1 MAGLINPGIFA
12 NGLGS
17 FAAKQVAAGVIKRF
31 AKEWRIEGFREA
43 AENDYGITKM
53 FEVSPAWSDTLK
65 GALQNYTSRQKV
77 SANELLSW
85 VQDANPILFTQICA
99 EPAVVAWFFS
109 KWEEGKKEMMGIES

>member
-1 MAGLINPGIFA
+1 MAGLINPGILA

-53 FEVSPAWSDTLK
+53 FEVSPDWSDTLK
-65 GALQNYTSRQKV
+65 GALQKYTSLQKV

-99 EPAVVAWFFS
+99 EPSVVAWFFS

>member
-53 FEVSPAWSDTLK
+53 FEGAPDWSDSLK
-65 GALQNYTSRQKV
+65 GALQKYTCLKKV

>member
-1 MAGLINPGIFA
+1 MAGLINPGILA

-17 FAAKQVAAGVIKRF
+17 FAAKQVAAGVI
-31 AKEWRIEGFREA
+31 EGFKEA

-53 FEVSPAWSDTLK
+53 FEVSPDWADTLK
-65 GALQNYTSRQKV
+65 GALQKYTSLQKV